1 MLISRAQRRS
11 GSMSP
16 RCILVLLCVAV
27 AVYKPVFA
35 VGTPAGTSI
44 FNSATVNFEL
54 DGEPGTGSSTDQ
66 FSVAEIIDVAVIW
79 QDAADLETA
88 SPDTNRV
95 LTFLISNIGN
105 GVETFSLQVNNR
117 APDTDDFDPDT
128 ARIFIDG
135 NGNDLFDGA
144 AADPEYL
151 PGTNDPLLDA
161 NGQNQIT
168 VFVMNSVPSGQANG
182 VIGGSQLL
190 ALSTTTGAAG
200 SAPGTGFAGLG
211 DGGVE
216 AVAGATSADG
226 NAVGRY
232 LIALIASPV
241 TLTKTASVIA
251 NDRGCD
257 TPPCTPRP
265 GATIRY
271 TIEADVTAVP
281 VAALVIT
288 DPVPANV
295 TYVAN
300 SIRVDAVPQ
309 TDARDN
315 DPGRFAADTV
325 NVNLGEVTS
334 AATYAITFDVTID

>member
-1 MLISRAQRRS
+1 M
-11 GSMSP
+11 P
-16 RCILVLLCVAV
+16 PCILVLLCVV
-27 AVYKPVFA
+27 AAAYKPLFA
-35 VGTPAGTSI
+35 AGTPAGTSI
-44 FNSATVNFEL
+44 VNSATVDFEL
-54 DGEPGTGSSTDQ
+54 EGEPGTASSTDQ

-88 SPDTNRV
+88 SPHTNRV
-95 LTFLISNIGN
+95 LTFLVSNIGN
-105 GVETFSLQVNNR
+105 GAEAFSLQVNNR
-117 APDTDDFDPDT
+117 ALDTDDFDPDT
-128 ARIFIDG
+128 ARIFLDSNG
-135 NGNDLFDGA
+135 NGLFDGA
-144 AADPEYL
+144 ATDPGYS
-151 PGTNDPLLDA
+151 PGGNDPLLDA
-161 NGQNQIT
+161 NGANEIT
-168 VFVMNSVPSGQANG
+168 VFVMNNVPGEQAKG
-182 VIGGSQLL
+182 AIGGSQLL

-200 SAPGTGFAGLG
+200 SAPGTGFLGLG
-211 DGGVE
+211 DGGIE

-226 NAVGRY
+226 DAVGRY
-232 LIALIASPV
+232 LIALTASPV
-241 TLTKTASVIA
+241 TLTKSAAVIA

-257 TPPCTPRP
+257 TPPCTPPP

-300 SIRVDAVPQ
+300 SIRLDTAPQ

-325 NVNLGEVTS
+325 NVNLGEVTD
-334 AATYAITFDVTID
+334 AATYASTFDVTID